1 MSEEVPYYSY
11 NLHYRLAF
19 TGREGT
25 EYVVGLYR
33 RSTPNDPVPK
43 AVDLDGGPTPF
54 LVSLS
59 SDEDLLATRRT
70 STARISFADDIDLG
84 ALLPSDGS
92 QWKVILTRQSDWR
105 ALFTGYL
112 TAEVYTQPDI
122 DGPNIVTVNAASPVA
137 MACDATMPLA
147 GLSTLTVGQLLS
159 MAVETAGIEGDIFMP
174 ATFSSTDGDGYA
186 RYTEPLRMKFS
197 VSLFVEESENA
208 DVTGA
213 EFEYGTYGD
222 ALDAVCG
229 LLGWTMYDT
238 GDGNLY
244 LVEPGYSGP
253 YLRLSREQLTAAESF
268 TPAVETAEAMRLS
281 SAEAVDTSD
290 TVDFRQ
296 GYASV
301 LLTARLQ
308 EIDFGLPSV
317 EECFKASA
325 YDTGISYM
333 NFMPKGGGETL
344 QYASRYM
351 TARYEYVKGRCEL
364 LRYRLADV
372 VRDGETFTPQ
382 WESADLKSQ
391 DTADV
396 AGAFL
401 RKYDWYD
408 PSSEDEK
415 LEWSLSTAIEVRDYI
430 IWSNPDG
437 PQKYQFVL
445 PENTPLVRIGGLCG
459 VVSAGAIR
467 IDMSLMALQAPG
479 FWISSNDTWSGV
491 SIPSP
496 LAAEDYNAGLV
507 GANAGVLDGKVW
519 GDTVVKSITASLRI
533 GNLYWTG
540 SSWSEEFAYFWI
552 PIETEDAQWHGI
564 RTNKTIDMPYSGSS
578 GLYIEI
584 DRELSGEL
592 ELCLYTPFT
601 ETASYDV
608 RFYIRDLT
616 VEYMTPIEW
625 IDSTQNNVRYYR
637 DFGTRFTERAER
649 SLTLHSRVN
658 DSIQMSLLYA
668 ADGQPLDTL
677 RKATSLTEEKPE
689 RFLLDEL
696 QRLYGRAFRRL
707 RRGMALREL
716 RPCDY
721 FVGEAG
727 TMALVV
733 AGCETDY
740 ADETMGVVLAE
751 VPVANNI
758 ES

>member
-1 MSEEVPYYSY
+1 MSENVPYYTY

-25 EYVVGLYR
+25 DYVAGLYR
-33 RSTPNDPVPK
+33 RSAPSDPVPDP
-43 AVDLDGGPTPF
+43 VELDGGPTPF

-59 SDEDLLATRRT
+59 SDEDMLTPRRT

-84 ALLPSDGS
+84 TLLPADGS
-92 QWKVILTRQSDWR
+92 QWKVVLTRQSDGK

-112 TAEVYTQPDI
+112 TAEIYTQPYI
-122 DGPNIVTVNAASPVA
+122 DGPNIVTLNAASPMA

-159 MAVETAGIEGDIFMP
+159 MAVETAGIGGEVFMP
-174 ATFSSTDGDGYA
+174 AIFSTAAGDGYA

-197 VSLFVEESENA
+197 AALFVEASENA

-222 ALDAVCG
+222 ALNAVCG
-229 LLGWTMYDT
+229 LFGWTMYDT

-244 LVEPGYSGP
+244 LVEPGYAGP
-253 YLRLSREQLTAAESF
+253 YMRLTREQLTAAAAF
-268 TPAVETAEAMRLS
+268 TPTV
-281 SAEAVDTSD
+281 EAVSQMRESAIEPVDASD

-301 LLTARLQ
+301 LLAAQLQ
-308 EIDFGLPSV
+308 SIDFGLPSV
-317 EECFKASA
+317 EECFKASG
-325 YDTGISYM
+325 YDMGSVGMT
-333 NFMPKGGGETL
+333 FTAL
-344 QYASRYM
+344 QSGAQTQKFES
-351 TARYEYVKGRCEL
+351 
-364 LRYRLADV
+364 RYRLARYQYTKGRYELLKYRVSGDV
-372 VRDGETFTPQ
+372 VEGSAIE
-382 WESADLKSQ
+382 WEPVDLTAL

-408 PSSEDEK
+408 PNDAEDK
-415 LEWSLSTAIEVRDYI
+415 LEWSLSSAIEIREQI
-430 IWSNPDG
+430 GG
-437 PQKYQFVL
+437 PSFWLQI
-445 PENTPLVRIGGLCG
+445 PEKKPLVRVKGRCG
-459 VVSAGAIR
+459 VISSGAIR
-467 IDMSLMALQAPG
+467 IDMSMMALQVPG
-479 FWISSNDTWSGV
+479 FWITSNNTWGGV
-491 SIPSP
+491 SM
-496 LAAEDYNAGLV
+496 AAPIMAGEDYGV
-507 GANAGVLDGKVW
+507 SFTGPSGASGWVYGHAW
-519 GDTVVKSITASLRI
+519 GDDDVKPVTASLRI
-533 GNLYWTG
+533 GSLYWTG
-540 SSWSEEFAYFWI
+540 TEWSDEFAYFTI
-552 PIETEDAQWHGI
+552 PIDKEDAQWHPVK
-564 RTNKTIDMPYSGSS
+564 TNKTLDMPYEGSS
-578 GLYIEI
+578 GLYIEV

-592 ELCLYTPFT
+592 ELCLYTPFLT
-601 ETASYDV
+601 TQDFYT

-658 DSIQMSLLYA
+658 DTIQMSLLYTS
-668 ADGQPLDTL
+668 DGQPLDTL
-677 RKATSLTEEKPE
+677 RKATSPDAGKPE

-696 QRLYGRAFRRL
+696 QRIYGRACRRW
-707 RRGMALREL
+707 RRGMPLREL

-721 FVGEAG
+721 FVGEQG
-727 TMALVV
+727 TTALVV

>member
-1 MSEEVPYYSY
+1 MSDNVPYYTY

-25 EYVVGLYR
+25 DYVAGLYR
-33 RSTPNDPVPK
+33 RSAPSDPVPDP
-43 AVDLDGGPTPF
+43 VELDGGPTPF

-59 SDEDLLATRRT
+59 SDEDMLTPRRT

-84 ALLPSDGS
+84 TLLPADGS
-92 QWKVILTRQSDWR
+92 QWKVVLTRQSDGK

-112 TAEVYTQPDI
+112 TAEIYTQPYI
-122 DGPNIVTVNAASPVA
+122 DGPNIVTLNAASPMA

-159 MAVETAGIEGDIFMP
+159 MAVETAGIGGEVFMP
-174 ATFSSTDGDGYA
+174 AIFSTAAGDGYA

-197 VSLFVEESENA
+197 AALFVEASENA

-222 ALDAVCG
+222 ALNAVCG
-229 LLGWTMYDT
+229 LFGWTMYDT

-244 LVEPGYSGP
+244 LVEPGYAGP
-253 YLRLSREQLTAAESF
+253 YMRLTREQLTAADAF
-268 TPAVETAEAMRLS
+268 TPTV
-281 SAEAVDTSD
+281 EAVSQMRESAIEPVDASD

-301 LLTARLQ
+301 LLAAQLQ
-308 EIDFGLPSV
+308 SIDFGLPSV
-317 EECFKASA
+317 EECFKASG
-325 YDTGISYM
+325 YDMGSAKMSFVARHSDVHTQR
-333 NFMPKGGGETL
+333 FE
-344 QYASRYM
+344 SRYRIAKYQY
-351 TARYEYVKGRCEL
+351 TKGRYEL
-364 LRYRLADV
+364 LKYRLAADPE
-372 VRDGETFTPQ
+372 ETELWYP
-382 WESADLKSQ
+382 ADLTAL
-391 DTADV
+391 DTSIV

-408 PSSEDEK
+408 PNDAEDK
-415 LEWSLSTAIEVRDYI
+415 LEWSLSTAIEIREQIGEPSFPFQIPV
-430 IWSNPDG
+430 NM
-437 PQKYQFVL
+437 
-445 PENTPLVRIGGLCG
+445 PLIRVKGRCG
-459 VVSAGAIR
+459 VISSGAIR
-467 IDMSLMALQAPG
+467 IDMSMMALQVPG
-479 FWISSNDTWSGV
+479 FWITSNGTWGGV
-491 SIPSP
+491 SMPNTINRG
-496 LAAEDYNAGLV
+496 EDYYVSVVEPKDYLV
-507 GANAGVLDGKVW
+507 GGDAW
-519 GDTVVKSITASLRI
+519 GDDDVKPITASLRI
-533 GNLYWTG
+533 GSLYWTG
-540 SSWSEEFAYFWI
+540 TEWSDEFAYFTI
-552 PIETEDAQWHGI
+552 PIDKEDAQWHPVK
-564 RTNKTIDMPYSGSS
+564 TNKTLEMPYAGSS
-578 GLYIEI
+578 GLYIEV

-592 ELCLYTPFT
+592 ELCLYTPFALT
-601 ETASYDV
+601 GDFDV

-658 DSIQMSLLYA
+658 DTIQMSLLYTS
-668 ADGQPLDTL
+668 DGQPLDTL
-677 RKATSLTEEKPE
+677 RKATSPDAGKPE

-696 QRLYGRAFRRL
+696 QRIYGRACRRW
-707 RRGMALREL
+707 RRGMPLREL

-721 FVGEAG
+721 FVGEQG
-727 TMALVV
+727 TTALVV

>member
-1 MSEEVPYYSY
+1 MSDNVPYYTY

-25 EYVVGLYR
+25 DYVAGLYR
-33 RSTPNDPVPK
+33 RSAPSDPVPDP
-43 AVDLDGGPTPF
+43 VELDGGPTPF

-59 SDEDLLATRRT
+59 SDEDMLTPRRT

-84 ALLPSDGS
+84 TLLPADGS
-92 QWKVILTRQSDWR
+92 QWKVVLTRQSDGK

-112 TAEVYTQPDI
+112 TAEIYTQPYI
-122 DGPNIVTVNAASPVA
+122 DGPNIVTLNAASPMA

-159 MAVETAGIEGDIFMP
+159 MAVETAGIGGEVFMP
-174 ATFSSTDGDGYA
+174 AIFSTAAGDGYA

-197 VSLFVEESENA
+197 AALFVEASENA

-213 EFEYGTYGD
+213 EFEHGTYGD
-222 ALDAVCG
+222 ALNAVCG
-229 LLGWTMYDT
+229 LFGWTMYDT

-244 LVEPGYSGP
+244 LVEPGYAGP
-253 YLRLSREQLTAAESF
+253 YMRLTREQLTAADAF
-268 TPAVETAEAMRLS
+268 TPTV
-281 SAEAVDTSD
+281 EAVSQMRESAIEPVDASD

-301 LLTARLQ
+301 LLAAQLQ
-308 EIDFGLPSV
+308 SIDFGLPSV
-317 EECFKASA
+317 EECFKASG
-325 YDTGISYM
+325 YDMGSAKMSFVARHSDVHTQR
-333 NFMPKGGGETL
+333 FE
-344 QYASRYM
+344 SRYRIAKYQY
-351 TARYEYVKGRCEL
+351 TKGRYEL
-364 LRYRLADV
+364 LKYRLAADPE
-372 VRDGETFTPQ
+372 ETELWYP
-382 WESADLKSQ
+382 ADLTAL
-391 DTADV
+391 DTSIV

-401 RKYDWYD
+401 RKYDWFD
-408 PSSEDEK
+408 PNDAEDK
-415 LEWSLSTAIEVRDYI
+415 LEWSLSTAIEIREQIGEPSFPFQIPV
-430 IWSNPDG
+430 NM
-437 PQKYQFVL
+437 
-445 PENTPLVRIGGLCG
+445 PLIRVKGRCG
-459 VVSAGAIR
+459 VISSGAIR
-467 IDMSLMALQAPG
+467 IDMSMMALQVPG
-479 FWISSNDTWSGV
+479 FWITSNGTWGGV
-491 SIPSP
+491 SMPNTINRG
-496 LAAEDYNAGLV
+496 EDYYVSVVEPKDYLV
-507 GANAGVLDGKVW
+507 GGDAW
-519 GDTVVKSITASLRI
+519 GDDDVKPITASLRI
-533 GNLYWTG
+533 GSLYWTG
-540 SSWSEEFAYFWI
+540 TEWSDEFAYFTI
-552 PIETEDAQWHGI
+552 PIDKEDAQWHPVK
-564 RTNKTIDMPYSGSS
+564 TNKTLEMPYAGSS
-578 GLYIEI
+578 GLYIEV

-592 ELCLYTPFT
+592 ELCLYTPFALT
-601 ETASYDV
+601 GDFDV

-658 DSIQMSLLYA
+658 DTIQMSLLYTS
-668 ADGQPLDTL
+668 DGQPLDTL
-677 RKATSLTEEKPE
+677 RKATSPDAGKPE

-696 QRLYGRAFRRL
+696 QRIYGRACRRW
-707 RRGMALREL
+707 RRGMPLREL

-721 FVGEAG
+721 FVGEQG
-727 TMALVV
+727 TTALVV

>member
-1 MSEEVPYYSY
+1 MSEAVPYYSY

-33 RSTPNDPVPK
+33 RSTPSDPVPE
-43 AVDLDGGPTPF
+43 AVELDGGPTPF

-84 ALLPSDGS
+84 TLLPSDGS
-92 QWKVILTRQSDWR
+92 QWKVILTRQSDGR

-122 DGPNIVTVNAASPVA
+122 DGPNIVTVNAASPMA
-137 MACDATMPLA
+137 MTCDATMPLA

-186 RYTEPLRMKFS
+186 RYTELLRMKFS

-208 DVTGA
+208 DVTGS

-253 YLRLSREQLTAAESF
+253 YMRLTREQLTAAEAF

-308 EIDFGLPSV
+308 EIDFALPSV
-317 EECFKASA
+317 EECFKASG
-325 YDTGISYM
+325 YDMGSAVMT
-333 NFMPKGGGETL
+333 FTAL
-344 QYASRYM
+344 QSGAQTQKFES
-351 TARYEYVKGRCEL
+351 
-364 LRYRLADV
+364 RYRLARYQYTKGRYELLKYRVSGDV
-372 VRDGETFTPQ
+372 VEG
-382 WESADLKSQ
+382 SAIEWVPVDLTAS

-401 RKYDWYD
+401 RKYDWYNPND
-408 PSSEDEK
+408 AEDK
-415 LEWSLSTAIEVRDYI
+415 LEWSLSTAIEIRE
-430 IWSNPDG
+430 
-437 PQKYQFVL
+437 K
-445 PENTPLVRIGGLCG
+445 IGGPNFFLQIPANNPLIRVKGICG
-459 VVSAGAIR
+459 VISSGAIC
-467 IDMSLMALQAPG
+467 IDMALMALQQPG
-479 FWISSNDTWSGV
+479 FWITSNNTWGGISMASDIAAGNNYAASFAGPSG
-491 SIPSP
+491 PSGFVRG
-496 LAAEDYNAGLV
+496 Y
-507 GANAGVLDGKVW
+507 VW
-519 GDTVVKSITASLRI
+519 GDGDVMPITASLRI

-540 SSWSEEFAYFWI
+540 TEWSDTFSYFTI
-552 PIETEDAQWHGI
+552 PIDTANGQWHGVK
-564 RTNKTIDMPYSGSS
+564 TNKTLDMPYAGSS

-592 ELCLYTPFT
+592 ELCLYTPFSLSG
-601 ETASYDV
+601 EFYDS
-608 RFYIRDLT
+608 FYIRDLT

-625 IDSTQNNVRYYR
+625 IGSTQNNVRYYR

-727 TMALVV
+727 TTALVV

>member
-1 MSEEVPYYSY
+1 MSDNVPYYTY

-25 EYVVGLYR
+25 DYVAGLYR
-33 RSTPNDPVPK
+33 RSAPSDPVPDP
-43 AVDLDGGPTPF
+43 VELDGGPTPF

-59 SDEDLLATRRT
+59 SDEDMLTPRRT

-84 ALLPSDGS
+84 TLLPADGS
-92 QWKVILTRQSDWR
+92 QWKVVLTRQSDGK

-112 TAEVYTQPDI
+112 TAEIYTQPYI
-122 DGPNIVTVNAASPVA
+122 DGPNIVTLNAASPMA

-159 MAVETAGIEGDIFMP
+159 MAVETAGIGGEVFMP
-174 ATFSSTDGDGYA
+174 AIFSTAAGDGYA

-197 VSLFVEESENA
+197 AALFVEASENA

-222 ALDAVCG
+222 ALNAVCG
-229 LLGWTMYDT
+229 LFGWTMYDT

-244 LVEPGYSGP
+244 LVEPGYAGP
-253 YLRLSREQLTAAESF
+253 YMRLTREQLTAADAF
-268 TPAVETAEAMRLS
+268 TPTV
-281 SAEAVDTSD
+281 EAVSQMRESAIEPVDASD

-301 LLTARLQ
+301 LLAAQLQ
-308 EIDFGLPSV
+308 SIDFGLPSV
-317 EECFKASA
+317 ENCFKADS
-325 YDTGISYM
+325 YDIASNYM
-333 NFMPKGGGETL
+333 QFFPKGGGKVQ
-344 QYASRYM
+344 QYYSRSLIAQYQ
-351 TARYEYVKGRCEL
+351 YVKGRCEL

-372 VRDGETFTPQ
+372 VREDNTFTPQ
-382 WESADLKSQ
+382 WETGDLKTE
-391 DTADV
+391 DRPDV
-396 AGAFL
+396 AGAFFK
-401 RKYDWYD
+401 KYDWF
-408 PSSEDEK
+408 SREDRDDK
-415 LEWSLSTAIEVRDYI
+415 LEWSLSSAIEIRDYV

-437 PQKYQFVL
+437 AQQYQFRL
-445 PENTPLVRIGGLCG
+445 QDNIPLLRVKGQCG
-459 VVSAGAIR
+459 IVSSGAIR
-467 IDMSLMALQAPG
+467 IDMSMMALQLPG
-479 FWISSNDTWSGV
+479 FWITSNNMWGGVEISPTISGDEYDAFLLG
-491 SIPSP
+491 ST
-496 LAAEDYNAGLV
+496 V
-507 GANAGVLDGKVW
+507 GALSGNAW
-519 GDTVVKSITASLRI
+519 GSGDVKSVTASLRI
-533 GNLYWTG
+533 GSLYWTG
-540 SSWSEEFAYFWI
+540 TEWSEEFAYFTI
-552 PIETEDAQWHGI
+552 PIDKEDAQWHPVK
-564 RTNKTIDMPYSGSS
+564 TNKTLDMPYEGSS
-578 GLYIEI
+578 GLYIEV

-592 ELCLYTPFT
+592 ELCLYTPFALT
-601 ETASYDV
+601 GDFDV

-658 DSIQMSLLYA
+658 DTIQMSLLYTS
-668 ADGQPLDTL
+668 DGLPLDTL
-677 RKATSLTEEKPE
+677 RKATSPDAGKPE
-689 RFLLDEL
+689 RFLLDEM
-696 QRLYGRAFRRL
+696 QRIYGRACRRW
-707 RRGMALREL
+707 RRGMPLREL

-721 FVGEAG
+721 FVGEQG
-727 TMALVV
+727 TTALVV

>member
-1 MSEEVPYYSY
+1 MSDSVPYYTY
-11 NLHYRLAF
+11 KLHYRLAF

-25 EYVVGLYR
+25 DYVAGLYR
-33 RSTPNDPVPK
+33 RSAPSDPVPDP
-43 AVDLDGGPTPF
+43 VELDGGPTPF

-59 SDEDLLATRRT
+59 SDEDVLTPRRT

-84 ALLPSDGS
+84 TLLPADGS
-92 QWKVILTRQSDWR
+92 QWKVVLTRQSDGK

-112 TAEVYTQPDI
+112 TAEIYTQPYI
-122 DGPNIVTVNAASPVA
+122 DGPNIVTLNAASPMA

-159 MAVETAGIEGDIFMP
+159 MAVETAGIGGEVFMP
-174 ATFSSTDGDGYA
+174 AIFSTAAGDGYA

-197 VSLFVEESENA
+197 AALFVEASENA

-222 ALDAVCG
+222 ALNAVCG
-229 LLGWTMYDT
+229 LFGWTMYDT

-244 LVEPGYSGP
+244 LVEPGYAGP
-253 YLRLSREQLTAAESF
+253 YMRLTREQLTAADAF
-268 TPAVETAEAMRLS
+268 TPTV
-281 SAEAVDTSD
+281 EAVSQMRESAIEPVDASD

-301 LLTARLQ
+301 LLAAQLQ
-308 EIDFGLPSV
+308 SIDFGLPSV
-317 EECFKASA
+317 EECFKASG
-325 YDTGISYM
+325 YDMGSAKMSFVARHSDVHTQR
-333 NFMPKGGGETL
+333 FE
-344 QYASRYM
+344 SRYRIAKYQY
-351 TARYEYVKGRCEL
+351 TKGRYEL
-364 LRYRLADV
+364 LKYRLAADPE
-372 VRDGETFTPQ
+372 ETDLWYP
-382 WESADLKSQ
+382 ADLTAL
-391 DTADV
+391 DTSIV

-408 PSSEDEK
+408 PNDAEDK
-415 LEWSLSTAIEVRDYI
+415 LEWSLSTAIEIREQIGEPSFPFQIPV
-430 IWSNPDG
+430 NM
-437 PQKYQFVL
+437 
-445 PENTPLVRIGGLCG
+445 PLIRVKGRCG
-459 VVSAGAIR
+459 VISSGAIR
-467 IDMSLMALQAPG
+467 IDMSMMALQVPG
-479 FWISSNDTWSGV
+479 FWITSNGTWGGV
-491 SIPSP
+491 SMPNTINRG
-496 LAAEDYNAGLV
+496 EDYYVSVVEPKDYLV
-507 GANAGVLDGKVW
+507 GGDAW
-519 GDTVVKSITASLRI
+519 GDDDVKPITASLRI

-540 SSWSEEFAYFWI
+540 TEWSDEFAYFTI
-552 PIETEDAQWHGI
+552 PIDKEDAQWHPVK
-564 RTNKTIDMPYSGSS
+564 TNKTLDMPYEGSS
-578 GLYIEI
+578 GLYIEVG
-584 DRELSGEL
+584 RELSGEL
-592 ELCLYTPFT
+592 ELCLYTPFALT
-601 ETASYDV
+601 GDFDV

-658 DSIQMSLLYA
+658 DTIQMSLLYTS
-668 ADGQPLDTL
+668 DGQPLDTL
-677 RKATSLTEEKPE
+677 RKATSPEAGKPE

-696 QRLYGRAFRRL
+696 QRIYGRACRRW
-707 RRGMALREL
+707 RRGMPLREL

-721 FVGEAG
+721 FVGEQG
-727 TMALVV
+727 TTALVV

>member
-1 MSEEVPYYSY
+1 MSDNVPYYTY

-25 EYVVGLYR
+25 DYVAGLYR
-33 RSTPNDPVPK
+33 RSAPSDPVPDP
-43 AVDLDGGPTPF
+43 VELDGGPTPF

-59 SDEDLLATRRT
+59 SDEDMLTPRRT

-84 ALLPSDGS
+84 TLLPADGS
-92 QWKVILTRQSDWR
+92 QWKVVLTRQSDGK

-112 TAEVYTQPDI
+112 TAEIYTQPYI
-122 DGPNIVTVNAASPVA
+122 DGPNIVTLNAASPMA

-159 MAVETAGIEGDIFMP
+159 MAVETAGIGGEVFMP
-174 ATFSSTDGDGYA
+174 AIFSTAASDGYA

-197 VSLFVEESENA
+197 AALFVEASENA

-222 ALDAVCG
+222 ALNAVCG
-229 LLGWTMYDT
+229 LFGWTMYDT

-244 LVEPGYSGP
+244 LVEPGYAGP
-253 YLRLSREQLTAAESF
+253 YMRLTREQLTAAAAF
-268 TPAVETAEAMRLS
+268 TPTV
-281 SAEAVDTSD
+281 EAVSQMRESAIEPVDASD

-301 LLTARLQ
+301 LLAAQLQ
-308 EIDFGLPSV
+308 SIDFGLPSV
-317 EECFKASA
+317 EECFKASG
-325 YDTGISYM
+325 YDMGSAKMSFVARHSDVHTQR
-333 NFMPKGGGETL
+333 FE
-344 QYASRYM
+344 SRYRIAKYQY
-351 TARYEYVKGRCEL
+351 TKGRYEL
-364 LRYRLADV
+364 LKYRLAADPE
-372 VRDGETFTPQ
+372 ETDLWYP
-382 WESADLKSQ
+382 ADLTAL
-391 DTADV
+391 DTSIV

-408 PSSEDEK
+408 PNDAEDK
-415 LEWSLSTAIEVRDYI
+415 LEWSLSTAIEIREQIGEPSFPFQIPV
-430 IWSNPDG
+430 NM
-437 PQKYQFVL
+437 
-445 PENTPLVRIGGLCG
+445 PLIRVKGRCG
-459 VVSAGAIR
+459 VISSGAIR
-467 IDMSLMALQAPG
+467 IDMSMMALQVPG
-479 FWISSNDTWSGV
+479 FWITSNGTWGGV
-491 SIPSP
+491 SMPNTINRG
-496 LAAEDYNAGLV
+496 EDYYVSVVEPKDYLV
-507 GANAGVLDGKVW
+507 GGDAW
-519 GDTVVKSITASLRI
+519 GDDDVKPITASLRI

-540 SSWSEEFAYFWI
+540 TEWSDEFAYFTI
-552 PIETEDAQWHGI
+552 PIDKEDAQWHPVK
-564 RTNKTIDMPYSGSS
+564 TNKTLDMPYEGSS
-578 GLYIEI
+578 GLYIEV

-592 ELCLYTPFT
+592 ELCLYTPFALT
-601 ETASYDV
+601 GDFDV

-658 DSIQMSLLYA
+658 DTIQMSLLYTS
-668 ADGQPLDTL
+668 DGQPLDTL
-677 RKATSLTEEKPE
+677 RKATSPEAGKPE

-696 QRLYGRAFRRL
+696 QRIYGRACRRW
-707 RRGMALREL
+707 RRGMPLREL

-721 FVGEAG
+721 FVGEQG
-727 TMALVV
+727 TTALVV

>member
-1 MSEEVPYYSY
+1 MSDNVPYYTY

-25 EYVVGLYR
+25 DYVAGLYR
-33 RSTPNDPVPK
+33 RSAPSDPVPDP
-43 AVDLDGGPTPF
+43 VELDGGPTPF

-59 SDEDLLATRRT
+59 SDEDMLTPRRT

-84 ALLPSDGS
+84 TLLPADGS
-92 QWKVILTRQSDWR
+92 QWKVVLTRQSDGK

-112 TAEVYTQPDI
+112 TAEIYTQPYI
-122 DGPNIVTVNAASPVA
+122 DGPNIVTLNAASPMA

-159 MAVETAGIEGDIFMP
+159 MAVETAGIGGEVFMP
-174 ATFSSTDGDGYA
+174 AIFSTAAGDGYA

-197 VSLFVEESENA
+197 AALFVEASANA

-222 ALDAVCG
+222 ALNAVCG
-229 LLGWTMYDT
+229 LFGWTMYDT

-244 LVEPGYSGP
+244 LVELGYAGP
-253 YLRLSREQLTAAESF
+253 YMRLTREQLTAAAAF
-268 TPAVETAEAMRLS
+268 TPTV
-281 SAEAVDTSD
+281 EAVSQMRESAIEPVDASD

-301 LLTARLQ
+301 LLAAQLQ
-308 EIDFGLPSV
+308 SIDFGLPSV
-317 EECFKASA
+317 EECFKASE
-325 YDTGISYM
+325 YDKGIGYM

-344 QYASRYM
+344 QYAARYL

-364 LRYRLADV
+364 LKYILADV
-372 VRDGETFTPQ
+372 VREGETFTPQ
-382 WESADLKSQ
+382 WESADIRSK

-396 AGAFL
+396 AGAFFK
-401 RKYDWYD
+401 KYDWYD

-430 IWSNPDG
+430 IWTNPDG
-437 PQKYQFVL
+437 AQKYQFLL
-445 PENTPLVRIGGLCG
+445 PDNSPLIRIGGLCG

-467 IDMSLMALQAPG
+467 IDMSVMALQAPG

-496 LAAEDYNAGLV
+496 LTSKDYNAVLV
-507 GANAGVLDGKVW
+507 GANAGALDGKVW
-519 GDTVVKSITASLRI
+519 GDGDVKPVTASLRI

-540 SSWSEEFAYFWI
+540 TEWSDEFAYFTI
-552 PIETEDAQWHGI
+552 PIDKEDAQWHPVK
-564 RTNKTIDMPYSGSS
+564 TNKTLEMPYAGSS
-578 GLYIEI
+578 GLYIEV

-601 ETASYDV
+601 ETESYDV

-658 DSIQMSLLYA
+658 DTIQMSLLYTS
-668 ADGQPLDTL
+668 DGQPLDTL
-677 RKATSLTEEKPE
+677 RKATSPEAGKPE

-696 QRLYGRAFRRL
+696 QRIYGRACRRW
-707 RRGMALREL
+707 RRGMPLREL

-721 FVGEAG
+721 FVGEQG
-727 TMALVV
+727 TTALVV